1 LSGDADLESPNGNV
15 VDVPINLLRED
26 SGTNRPSSHWVVT
39 KGEFGRESGRQSA
52 SALARLIRGARLKL
66 YPDAGHAFLFQ
77 DQKAFVPL
85 IESFLS

>member
-1 LSGDADLESPNGNV
+1 MRLIAD
-15 VDVPINLLRED
+15 
-26 SGTNRPSSHWVVT
+26 GTTDRLDPV
-39 KGEFGRESGRQSA
+39 A
-52 SALARLIRGARLKL
+52 SDHALAQLIRGARIKL